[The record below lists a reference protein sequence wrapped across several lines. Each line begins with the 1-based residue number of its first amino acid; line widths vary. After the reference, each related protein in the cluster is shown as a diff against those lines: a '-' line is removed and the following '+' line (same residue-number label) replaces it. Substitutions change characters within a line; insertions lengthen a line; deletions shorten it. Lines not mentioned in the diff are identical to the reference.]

1 MIFAK
6 STGFVT
12 GLFQADVDSLVIIIS
27 YMIFLMWYAVII
39 NYFGK
44 FFFQL
49 REKRS

>member
-39 NYFGK
+39 NY
-44 FFFQL
+44 
-49 REKRS
+49 